1 MEKHVKL
8 SREYFLSIQCVPSMN
23 NTCVFICGVS
33 PSEYNYTSALLQ
45 RLYSQNISGRIR
57 NFPKTSLV
65 RYSLDGPRCFRQP
78 SSRRS
83 SSSCSSW
90 TFLPPPTGLHAILGC
105 LDEGPGV
112 LRSLSASMLA
122 LSRLRMSS
130 ASVPKIGVLSARPW
144 PWLQYTCSL
153 VLALLRRPD
162 RRWCPQH

>member
-1 MEKHVKL
+1 
-8 SREYFLSIQCVPSMN
+8 MN
-23 NTCVFICGVS
+23 NTGVFIGGVL

-45 RLYSQNISGRIR
+45 RLYSHNISGRTR
-57 NFPKTSLV
+57 NFLKTSLV
-65 RYSLDGPRCFRQP
+65 RYSSDGPRCFRQP

-90 TFLPPPTGLHAILGC
+90 TFLPPPTGLHAILGW
-105 LDEGPGV
+105 LDEGSGV

-162 RRWCPQH
+162 RRWCPQQGA